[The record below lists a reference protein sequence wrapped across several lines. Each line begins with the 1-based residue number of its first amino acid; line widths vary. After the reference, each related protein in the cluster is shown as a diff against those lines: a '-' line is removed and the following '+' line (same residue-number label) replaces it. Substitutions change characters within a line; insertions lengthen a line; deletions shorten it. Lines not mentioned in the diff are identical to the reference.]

1 MRVSIRAPH
10 EGAVGEATGGR
21 EVVTALQSAS
31 HQQSVLVIAVSA
43 CQSMARDPDACVG
56 AVDWAVF
63 CVTRPS
69 HPGRSG
75 DVRRGLL

>member
-21 EVVTALQSAS
+21 EVVTALQSAI

-56 AVDWAVF
+56 AVD
-63 CVTRPS
+63 
-69 HPGRSG
+69 
-75 DVRRGLL
+75 